1 VSEGLSLR
9 SARIAQV
16 VWLVLAG
23 ATTAAYAV
31 PVAVQ
36 WAALQTICRPVSA
49 CLSFQLDAASA
60 RTLSQHGISM
70 GAFAVFTAAAYAVL
84 WVIWYAPAALIIW
97 RKPQDRGAL
106 VCAFFLVSF
115 PALVAAWGG
124 FIPASA
130 PGILQLPLN
139 VVPFAALLLFG
150 LLFPDGRFIPLW
162 TRWLVALLA
171 LAFAGLALFPNSA
184 IWVIPVLVLPLSIVG
199 VQIYR
204 FRRVSTWAQR
214 QQTKWVLFG
223 LVVGIL
229 GLDALIQLG
238 NFAVAQTANGSL
250 YGGFSGILGFGEISV
265 IPITIG
271 IAVLRSRLWDIDR
284 IINRALVYL
293 SLTVCLGGLY
303 IGSVIGLQAIL
314 RAVTGQQ
321 SGVAVAVSTL
331 VIATLFN
338 PLRHRFQDL
347 IARIFYRRK
356 YNAAQVLGAFGDR
369 LRDEVDMAQLSRDLT
384 SVVSDTLQ
392 PAHVSLWIVDVA
404 GSDGR

>member
-162 TRWLVALLA
+162 TRWLIDSSPSMPCRSVACT
-171 LAFAGLALFPNSA
+171 
-184 IWVIPVLVLPLSIVG
+184 SIVFHVAHIG
-199 VQIYR
+199 ADSASPHPVATVEHI
-204 FRRVSTWAQR
+204 R
-214 QQTKWVLFG
+214 QV
-223 LVVGIL
+223 
-229 GLDALIQLG
+229 
-238 NFAVAQTANGSL
+238 
-250 YGGFSGILGFGEISV
+250 FS
-265 IPITIG
+265 
-271 IAVLRSRLWDIDR
+271 
-284 IINRALVYL
+284 
-293 SLTVCLGGLY
+293 
-303 IGSVIGLQAIL
+303 
-314 RAVTGQQ
+314 
-321 SGVAVAVSTL
+321 
-331 VIATLFN
+331 
-338 PLRHRFQDL
+338 
-347 IARIFYRRK
+347 
-356 YNAAQVLGAFGDR
+356 
-369 LRDEVDMAQLSRDLT
+369 
-384 SVVSDTLQ
+384 
-392 PAHVSLWIVDVA
+392 
-404 GSDGR
+404 